1 MRSGN
6 CDASK
11 SFGNHQRLNLKS
23 MWQMVEGI
31 IKKFLL
37 FPKYAQ
43 VCILVNIEE
52 QRRFKKE
59 ESKKTLSHYR
69 VTKGG

>member
-1 MRSGN
+1 
-6 CDASK
+6 
-11 SFGNHQRLNLKS
+11 

-31 IKKFLL
+31 IKRFLL
-37 FPKYAQ
+37 FYKYAQ

-52 QRRFKKE
+52 HRRFKKE
-59 ESKKTLSHYR
+59 GSKKIPSHYG